1 MLEEVQKTSGHSGK
15 LEGTRYRF
23 RIGIDLL
30 LLCPL
35 LPGAVWHA
43 PFGGLRRMEGRAQS
57 SCQGPCWHRILCGGR
72 SLLLHTKKGGAVD
85 SSSRR

>member
-1 MLEEVQKTSGHSGK
+1 MLEEVQETSGPSGK

-23 RIGIDLL
+23 RIGTDLL
-30 LLCPL
+30 LLRPL

-43 PFGGLRRMEGRAQS
+43 PFGGLRRMEGRAQP
-57 SCQGPCWHRILCGGR
+57 SCWGPCWHRTLCGGP
-72 SLLLHTKKGGAVD
+72 SLLLHTKMGGAVD